1 MYIETRSHFITV
13 YFLPNKSYTSM
24 VLIVSFVD
32 LTITFSLITVT
43 SESSNEDVSEVL
55 AVGLN
60 RRINRSLKS
69 PPPNQIG
76 MVWL

>member
-1 MYIETRSHFITV
+1 
-13 YFLPNKSYTSM
+13 M

-32 LTITFSLITVT
+32 LTITFSLIITVIV